1 MQNFFKKIISLRKN
15 RTITQQLILML
26 VVITLVSVG
35 ATTSNI
41 VSNRAVSQSIK
52 DSEYATQQ
60 EKGYEKV
67 ADKMQRDLIWMIDIL
82 ETGNK
87 ENKESILEDIAT
99 LPKDMESLTLQFN
112 AFDKYLNLTEGKFV
126 HYVNVLKMVYDT
138 LVDVHPRITPDL
150 EDFEKSLLKQK
161 LMSTYSSVLSYSKS
175 TISDEFRDVLQK
187 NQTRL
192 SQNISQANITIYVT
206 SALLIV
212 IPFFMIMQFIT
223 RIRKGLSD
231 IMKRI
236 DSYQNSDFTFEG
248 SFMRE
253 DEFGTIDQK
262 LSMMGANLRNTIQST
277 LDISNN
283 VMDISQRMEGIAQD
297 NKDASVTVK
306 KEIDN
311 SAPVLL
317 SQLDETTSI
326 SAVTE
331 QVSASSQQ
339 IAASSEYINDNM
351 QLMKASSHIGVGHM
365 TEVVNLV
372 VRTGIEFEQLMKV
385 FDTMSERYNHIEH
398 TLSGIQDVNTQ
409 TNLLS
414 LNASIEAARA
424 GEHGRGFAVVA
435 DEIRKLSENTKSL
448 SEEINSDLVLI
459 HSNMTSCGQSLA
471 TFSSVIQETK
481 DISEKSSTT
490 FQELESQSSVLA
502 DQVSEITLAIGEIS
516 TSMSNIVT
524 SVETLSTSSSDVNTR
539 MQLVSGISQGQNE
552 ISDQLY
558 ELTHTLKNTST
569 SLKNN
574 TSSFTV

>member
-1 MQNFFKKIISLRKN
+1 MQKFFRKISKYRKN
-15 RTITQQLILML
+15 QTITQQLILML

-35 ATTSNI
+35 ATISNI

-60 EKGYEKV
+60 EKGYVEI
-67 ADKMQRDLIWMIDIL
+67 ADIMQRDLIWMIDTL
-82 ETGNK
+82 ETGNI
-87 ENKESILEDIAT
+87 ENEPILLEDIAS
-99 LPKDMESLTLQFN
+99 LPKKMESLTLQLGE
-112 AFDKYLNLTEGKFV
+112 FDKHLNLTEGAFV
-126 HYVNVLKMVYDT
+126 NYVNVLNMVYTT
-138 LVDVHPRITPDL
+138 LTDVHPRITPDL
-150 EDFEKSLLKQK
+150 VDFDKSFLKQK
-161 LMSTYSSVLSYSKS
+161 LMGTYTSVLSYSKT
-175 TISDEFRDVLQK
+175 TINDKFQGVLEG

-192 SQNISQANITIYVT
+192 SQDIAQANIAIYVT
-206 SALLIV
+206 GALLILL
-212 IPFFMIMQFIT
+212 PFLMIMNFIT
-223 RIRKGLSD
+223 RIRKGLSG

-236 DSYQNSDFTFEG
+236 DSYQNSDFTYEG
-248 SFMRE
+248 QLIRG

-262 LSMMGANLRNTIQST
+262 LSVMGANLRNTIQST
-277 LDISNN
+277 LNISNN
-283 VMDISQRMEGIAQD
+283 VLDISQRMEGIAQD
-297 NKDASVTVK
+297 NKEASVSVK

-372 VRTGIEFEQLMKV
+372 GRTGIEFEQLMKV
-385 FDTMSERYNHIEH
+385 FDTMSERYTHIEH

-448 SEEINSDLVLI
+448 SEEINTDLVLI

-490 FQELESQSSVLA
+490 FQELESQSSILA
-502 DQVSEITLAIGEIS
+502 GQVSEITLAIGEIS

-524 SVETLSTSSSDVNTR
+524 SVETLSTSSSAVNTR

-558 ELTHTLKNTST
+558 DLTHTLKETST

>member
-41 VSNRAVSQSIK
+41 ISNRAVSQSIK

-60 EKGYEKV
+60 EKGYVEV

-126 HYVNVLKMVYDT
+126 NYVNVLQMVYTT
-138 LVDVHPRITPDL
+138 LIDVHPRITPDL
-150 EDFEKSLLKQK
+150 EVFEKSMLKQK

-175 TISDEFRDVLQK
+175 TINDEFRDVLQK

-192 SQNISQANITIYVT
+192 SQNISRANITIYIT
-206 SALLIV
+206 SALLII
-212 IPFFMIMQFIT
+212 IPFIMIMQFIT
-223 RIRKGLSD
+223 RIRKGLSG

-236 DSYQNSDFTFEG
+236 DSYQNSDFTYEG
-248 SFMRE
+248 NVIRE

-262 LSMMGANLRNTIQST
+262 LTIMGANLRTTIQST

-283 VMDISQRMEGIAQD
+283 VLDISQRMESIAQD
-297 NKDASVTVK
+297 NKEASVTVK

-351 QLMKASSHIGVGHM
+351 QLMKSSSHIGVGHM

-372 VRTGIEFEQLMKV
+372 DRTGIEFEQLMKV

-448 SEEINSDLVLI
+448 SEEINTDLVLI

-481 DISEKSSTT
+481 NISEKSSTT

-539 MQLVSGISQGQNE
+539 MQIVSEISQGQNE

-574 TSSFTV
+574 TSSFRV

>member
-1 MQNFFKKIISLRKN
+1 MNFFKKILSYRKN

-60 EKGYEKV
+60 EKGYVEV

-87 ENKESILEDIAT
+87 EHKETIVEDIAA

-112 AFDKYLNLTEGKFV
+112 AFDKYLNLPEGKFV
-126 HYVNVLKMVYDT
+126 HYVNVLKMVYGT
-138 LVDVHPRITPDL
+138 MVDVHPRITPDL

-175 TISDEFRDVLQK
+175 TINDEFRNVLQK

-192 SQNISQANITIYVT
+192 SQNISQVNITIYVT
-206 SALLIV
+206 SALLII

-236 DSYQNSDFTFEG
+236 DSYHNSDFTYEG

-262 LSMMGANLRNTIQST
+262 LSMMGANLRTTIQST

-297 NKDASVTVK
+297 NKEASVTVK

-372 VRTGIEFEQLMKV
+372 DRTGIEFEQLMKV

-574 TSSFTV
+574 TSSFTL

>member
-1 MQNFFKKIISLRKN
+1 MQKFFDKVMNYRKN
-15 RTITQQLILML
+15 QTITQQLILML
-26 VVITLVSVG
+26 VVITLVSIG
-35 ATTSNI
+35 ATASSI
-41 VSNRAVSQSIK
+41 ISNRGVTESIK
-52 DSEYATQQ
+52 SSEYAIKQ
-60 EKGYEKV
+60 EKNYADV
-67 ADKMQRDLIWMIDIL
+67 ADKMQRDLLWMIDML
-82 ETGNK
+82 ETGTI
-87 ENKESILEDIAT
+87 EYSETLQTDIAA
-99 LPKDMESLTLQFN
+99 LPKDIDNLTVQFN
-112 AFDKYLNLTEGKFV
+112 EFDEYLNLTESKFV
-126 HYVNVLKMVYDT
+126 NYINILNMVYDT
-138 LVDVHPRITPDL
+138 LKYVHPQITSNLSDL
-150 EDFEKSLLKQK
+150 DNSILKQR
-161 LMSTYSSVLSYSKS
+161 LLSTYTSVLSE
-175 TISDEFRDVLQK
+175 SDSMLNKRFQSVLQE
-187 NQTRL
+187 NQTGL
-192 SQNISQANITIYVT
+192 SLNITQANLATYIS
-206 SALLIV
+206 SALLV
-212 IPFFMIMQFIT
+212 ILPFLMIMNFIT
-223 RIRKGLSD
+223 KIRKGLSGV
-231 IMKRI
+231 MKRI

-248 SFMRE
+248 NLIRG

-262 LSMMGANLRNTIQST
+262 LSVMGANLRNTIQST
-277 LDISNN
+277 LDISTN
-283 VMDISQRMEGIAQD
+283 VMDISQRMEGIAHD
-297 NKDASVTVK
+297 NKEASVAVK

-311 SAPVLL
+311 SVPVLL

-351 QLMKASSHIGVGHM
+351 QLMKASSHIGVEHM
-365 TEVVNLV
+365 TEVVKLV
-372 VRTGIEFEQLMKV
+372 DRTGVEFEQLMNV

-398 TLSGIQDVNTQ
+398 TLTGIQDVNTQ

-459 HSNMTSCGQSLA
+459 HSNMASCGQSLA

-516 TSMSNIVT
+516 TSMSTIVT
-524 SVETLSTSSSDVNTR
+524 SVETLSTSSSGVNTR
-539 MQLVSGISQGQNE
+539 MQLVSGISQGQND

-558 ELTHTLKNTST
+558 ELTHTLKNAST
-569 SLKNN
+569 NLKDN
-574 TSSFTV
+574 TAAFSV

>member
-1 MQNFFKKIISLRKN
+1 
-15 RTITQQLILML
+15 ML

-372 VRTGIEFEQLMKV
+372 DRTGIEFEQLMKV

>member
-1 MQNFFKKIISLRKN
+1 MQSFFKKIISLRKN

-52 DSEYATQQ
+52 DSEYTTKQ
-60 EKGYEKV
+60 EKGYVEV

-87 ENKESILEDIAT
+87 ENKESIVEDIAT
-99 LPKDMESLTLQFN
+99 LPKDMESLTLQFD

-126 HYVNVLKMVYDT
+126 NYVNVLKMVYAT

-175 TISDEFRDVLQK
+175 TISDEFRNVLQK

-192 SQNISQANITIYVT
+192 SQNISQGNITIYVT
-206 SALLIV
+206 SALLIM

-236 DSYQNSDFTFEG
+236 DSYQNSDFTYEG
-248 SFMRE
+248 NAIRE

-262 LSMMGANLRNTIQST
+262 LSIMGANLRTTIQST

-297 NKDASVTVK
+297 NKEASVTVK

-365 TEVVNLV
+365 TEVVTLV
-372 VRTGIEFEQLMKV
+372 DRTGIEFEQLMKV

-539 MQLVSGISQGQNE
+539 MQLVSGISQDQNE

-569 SLKNN
+569 ILKNN

>member
-1 MQNFFKKIISLRKN
+1 MRKN

-41 VSNRAVSQSIK
+41 ISNRAVSQSIK

-60 EKGYEKV
+60 EKGYVEV

-126 HYVNVLKMVYDT
+126 NYVNVLQMVYTT
-138 LVDVHPRITPDL
+138 LIDVHPRITPDL
-150 EDFEKSLLKQK
+150 EVFEKSMLKQK

-175 TISDEFRDVLQK
+175 TINDEFRDVLQK

-192 SQNISQANITIYVT
+192 SQNISRANITIYIT
-206 SALLIV
+206 SALLII
-212 IPFFMIMQFIT
+212 IPFIMIMQFIT
-223 RIRKGLSD
+223 RIRKGLSG

-236 DSYQNSDFTFEG
+236 DSYQNSDFTYEG
-248 SFMRE
+248 NVIRE

-262 LSMMGANLRNTIQST
+262 LTIMGANLRTTIQST

-283 VMDISQRMEGIAQD
+283 VLDISQRMESIAQD
-297 NKDASVTVK
+297 NKEASVTVK

-351 QLMKASSHIGVGHM
+351 QLMKSSSHIGVGHM

-372 VRTGIEFEQLMKV
+372 DRTGIEFEQLMKV

-448 SEEINSDLVLI
+448 SEEINTDLVLI

-481 DISEKSSTT
+481 NISEKSSTT

-539 MQLVSGISQGQNE
+539 MQIVSEISQGQNE

-574 TSSFTV
+574 TSSFRV